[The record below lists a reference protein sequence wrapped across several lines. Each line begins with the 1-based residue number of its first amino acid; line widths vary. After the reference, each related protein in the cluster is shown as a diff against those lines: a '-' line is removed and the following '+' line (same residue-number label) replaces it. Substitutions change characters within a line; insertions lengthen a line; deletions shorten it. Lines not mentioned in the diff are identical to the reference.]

1 MFISLLQ
8 AAIRDTLVLPN
19 SENISIQWML
29 AEKDD
34 WVPRSVAPFIWIHPE
49 SGNET
54 SNSIDTVGKAHPTDT
69 SNEASAR
76 TSTDGPDLKQHKF
89 RKSDARKSDSLALSS
104 ISSLSAALRNS
115 KSLEEFTNPL
125 LESGQQEETSDLK
138 DLCTPLLESGR
149 DEASEEKMDDVSVC
163 SSPSNSV
170 VLDRSVSPSSSPS
183 QQDDSKPKKIG
194 RRERMFDLRRKM
206 SEKFE
211 EKKRNIEE
219 KGRHIVEKMRAS
231 EK

>member
-1 MFISLLQ
+1 MQ

-19 SENISIQWML
+19 SESIGIRWML

-34 WVPRSVAPFIWIHPE
+34 WVPRNVAPFIWIHQE

-54 SNSIDTVGKAHPTDT
+54 SNPIDANSLT
-69 SNEASAR
+69 SGGSKVSASAR
-76 TSTDGPDLKQHKF
+76 TSSDGPELKQHKSKNSES
-89 RKSDARKSDSLALSS
+89 RQDPARKSDSLTLSS
-104 ISSLSAALRNS
+104 ISSFSASLRNS
-115 KSLEEFTNPL
+115 KSLEELSKPL
-125 LESGQQEETSDLK
+125 LESGQQQETSDSK
-138 DLCTPLLESGR
+138 DNSMPSIES
-149 DEASEEKMDDVSVC
+149 DHEASEEKMEDVSVC

-170 VLDRSVSPSSSPS
+170 TMDRSISSF

-194 RRERMFDLRRKM
+194 KRERMLDLRKKM

-211 EKKRNIEE
+211 EKK
-219 KGRHIVEKMRAS
+219 RHIVEKMRAS

>member
-1 MFISLLQ
+1 MFISLPQ

-19 SENISIQWML
+19 SENISIEWML

-54 SNSIDTVGKAHPTDT
+54 SNSIDTVGKAHSTDT
-69 SNEASAR
+69 SNETSAR
-76 TSTDGPDLKQHKF
+76 TSTDGPELKQQKF
-89 RKSDARKSDSLALSS
+89 WKSDSRKSDSPTVSS
-104 ISSLSAALRNS
+104 ISSISAALRNS
-115 KSLEEFTNPL
+115 KSLEEFRKPL

-138 DLCTPLLESGR
+138 DLCTPLLESGSN
-149 DEASEEKMDDVSVC
+149 EASEEKTDDVSVC

-170 VLDRSVSPSSSPS
+170 VPDRSTSPSSI

-194 RRERMFDLRRKM
+194 KREKMFDLRRKM

-219 KGRHIVEKMRAS
+219 KGRHIVEKMRVS

>member
-1 MFISLLQ
+1 MQ

-19 SENISIQWML
+19 SESIGIRWML

-34 WVPRSVAPFIWIHPE
+34 WVPRNVAPFIWIHQD

-54 SNSIDTVGKAHPTDT
+54 SNPIDANSLT
-69 SNEASAR
+69 SGGSKVSASAR
-76 TSTDGPDLKQHKF
+76 TSSDGPELKQHKSKNSES
-89 RKSDARKSDSLALSS
+89 RQDPARKSDSLTLSS
-104 ISSLSAALRNS
+104 ISSFSASLRNS
-115 KSLEEFTNPL
+115 KSLEELSKPL
-125 LESGQQEETSDLK
+125 LESGQQQETSDSK
-138 DLCTPLLESGR
+138 DNSMPSIES
-149 DEASEEKMDDVSVC
+149 DHEASEEKMEDVSVC

-170 VLDRSVSPSSSPS
+170 AAMDRSISSV

-194 RRERMFDLRRKM
+194 KRERMLDLRKKM

-211 EKKRNIEE
+211 EKK
-219 KGRHIVEKMRAS
+219 RHIVEKMRAS

>member
-1 MFISLLQ
+1 MQ

-19 SENISIQWML
+19 SESIGIRWML

-34 WVPRSVAPFIWIHPE
+34 WVPRNVAPFIWIHQD

-54 SNSIDTVGKAHPTDT
+54 SNPIDANNLTSGGSKA
-69 SNEASAR
+69 SASAR
-76 TSTDGPDLKQHKF
+76 TSSDGPELKQQ
-89 RKSDARKSDSLALSS
+89 KSKNSESRQDPARKSDSLTLSS
-104 ISSLSAALRNS
+104 ISSFSASSSLRNS
-115 KSLEEFTNPL
+115 KSLEELSKPL
-125 LESGQQEETSDLK
+125 LESGQQQETSDSK
-138 DLCTPLLESGR
+138 DNSMPSIES
-149 DEASEEKMDDVSVC
+149 DHEASEEKMEDVSVC

-170 VLDRSVSPSSSPS
+170 AAMDRSISSV

-194 RRERMFDLRRKM
+194 KRERMLDLRKKM

-211 EKKRNIEE
+211 EKK
-219 KGRHIVEKMRAS
+219 RHIVEKMRAS

>member
-1 MFISLLQ
+1 MQ

-19 SENISIQWML
+19 SESIGIRWML

-34 WVPRSVAPFIWIHPE
+34 WVPRNVAPFIWIHQE

-54 SNSIDTVGKAHPTDT
+54 SNPIDANSLTYGGSKV
-69 SNEASAR
+69 SASAR
-76 TSTDGPDLKQHKF
+76 TSSDGPELKQHKSKNSES
-89 RKSDARKSDSLALSS
+89 RQDPARKSDSLTLSS
-104 ISSLSAALRNS
+104 ISSFSASLRNS
-115 KSLEEFTNPL
+115 KSLEELSKPL
-125 LESGQQEETSDLK
+125 LESGQQQETSDSK
-138 DLCTPLLESGR
+138 DNSMPSIES
-149 DEASEEKMDDVSVC
+149 DHEASEEKMEDVSVC

-170 VLDRSVSPSSSPS
+170 TMDRSISSF

-194 RRERMFDLRRKM
+194 KRERMLDLRKKM

-211 EKKRNIEE
+211 EKK
-219 KGRHIVEKMRAS
+219 RHIVEKMRAS